1 MPAMNTLQDLFMK
14 ELRDV
19 YDAERQLTKALP
31 KMAKAATSDELR
43 TAFETHRQETLG
55 HVDRLERAFEEL
67 DSKVRGTHC
76 PGMAGIIEEGS
87 ELIQEDSDDVVLDAG
102 LIAAAQRAE
111 HYEIAAYGTL
121 VSWAQTL
128 GYDSVGDLLQQTLS
142 EEKATDQKL
151 TEIAEGMINDMAVT
165 GVAEDEEA
173 GPAAARA
180 KAAGSSRGRRPS

>member
-1 MPAMNTLQDLFMK
+1 MPAINTLQDLFMK

-31 KMAKAATSDELR
+31 KMAKAAASDELR
-43 TAFETHRQETLG
+43 AAFETHRQETLG

-67 DSKVRGTHC
+67 DSKARGEHC

-87 ELIQEDSDDVVLDAG
+87 ELMQEDSDDDVLDAG

-128 GYDSVGDLLQQTLS
+128 GYGAVGNLLQQNLA
-142 EEKATDQKL
+142 EEKAADEKL
-151 TEIAEGMINDMAVT
+151 TEIAEGMINDMAVA
-165 GVAEDEEA
+165 GRADDEEA
-173 GPAAARA
+173 GPAARA
-180 KAAGSSRGRRPS
+180 KAAGSSRSRRPS